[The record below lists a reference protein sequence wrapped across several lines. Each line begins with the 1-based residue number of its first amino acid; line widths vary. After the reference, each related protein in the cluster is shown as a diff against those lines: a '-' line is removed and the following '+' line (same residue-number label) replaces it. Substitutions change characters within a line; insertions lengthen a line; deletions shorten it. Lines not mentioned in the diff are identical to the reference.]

1 MTSSTIDYRLVPGT
15 RASLGKSEVH
25 SVIADRP
32 IGKAGGM
39 GLGLNGGELLAFAL
53 GGCLSND
60 LQVLAD
66 EAGERIADL
75 KITVTLDFGGTPS
88 RTTAAHIAIDC
99 KLESGADPSDLIERA
114 NALTNIA
121 NSLRAGV
128 PVDIKHESQS

>member
-1 MTSSTIDYRLVPGT
+1 MSSSTIEYRLIPGT
-15 RASLGKSEVH
+15 RATLGKSEVH

-60 LQVLAD
+60 LQALAE

-75 KITVTLDFGGTPS
+75 RIAVTLDFGGTPS

-99 KLESGADPSDLIERA
+99 TLESGADPSDLIEKA
-114 NALTNIA
+114 KALTNIA

-128 PVDIKHESQS
+128 PVEIANESQS